1 MLTPR
6 HLSPRALGHGFRRDE
21 RKRIGLVTL
30 VSLALTSCATPYVQ
44 PPLTPPAAF
53 AGPAIVDP
61 PRPGAPGAFI
71 VQDGARLPFL
81 RWTPANG
88 QPDVVIVALHGMNDH
103 NASFRLAGPWWAG
116 HGIETWS
123 FDQRGFGQAPGR
135 GVWAGEATMV
145 EDLRTITALVR
156 ARRPNATIAVVGES
170 MGGSVAA
177 AAFASDRAPDADR
190 LILLAPGVWG
200 WSSQN
205 IANRT
210 SLWIAA
216 RALGST
222 AVQPPDFIARHILAS
237 SNLAEL
243 VRNGHDP
250 DSILSTR
257 FDTISGLVS
266 LMETASNSLGR
277 TRLPTLLM
285 YGAHDQVVEPGPMRR
300 ALMRAGEA
308 PNLRTAWYRDGWHL
322 LNRDLDAEVVYG
334 DVAAWLRSPDSLA
347 PLPSGAGPVQPRLG
361 RR

>member
-1 MLTPR
+1 MI
-6 HLSPRALGHGFRRDE
+6 FRVFVLA
-21 RKRIGLVTL
+21 IA
-30 VSLALTSCATPYVQ
+30 LALASCATPYVQ
-44 PPLTPPAAF
+44 PPLTPPATF
-53 AGPAIVDP
+53 AGPAIVEP
-61 PRPGAPGAFI
+61 ARPGAPGAFI

-81 RWTPANG
+81 RWSPASG
-88 QPDVVIVALHGMNDH
+88 EPDVVIVALHGMNDH
-103 NASFRLAGPWWAG
+103 DASFRFAGPWWAQA
-116 HGIETWS
+116 GIETWS
-123 FDQRGFGQAPGR
+123 FDQRGFGRAPGR
-135 GVWAGEATMV
+135 GEWAGEATMV
-145 EDLRTITALVR
+145 EDLRTVTALVR
-156 ARRPNATIAVVGES
+156 ARRPHATIAVVGES

-177 AAFASDRAPDADR
+177 AAFASERAPDADR

-222 AVQPPDFIARHILAS
+222 AVQPPDFIAKHILAS

-300 ALMRAGEA
+300 ALTRAGDA
-308 PNLRTAWYRDGWHL
+308 PNLRTAWYPNGWHL
-322 LNRDLDAEVVYG
+322 LNRDLDAEVVYR
-334 DVAAWLRSPDSLA
+334 DVAAWLRSPDPLA
-347 PLPSGAGPVQPRLG
+347 PLPSGAGPVQPQLG